1 MDPLPPLPPVDATLP
16 LIEVPIE
23 VATELA
29 TDAATAPATND
40 DTVVCIANV
49 IVLTFVASRCGGGVV
64 VRKAEETGV
73 VFAGSGV
80 LEMLCLRG
88 GGVVV
93 AAAAVAVVDLLG
105 RRLRGLEALHS
116 RTELDP
122 ASDPPIGHAVHALA
136 PAVHCTSRTS
146 HAGHCPVAA
155 PT

>member
-93 AAAAVAVVDLLG
+93 AAAAV
-105 RRLRGLEALHS
+105 HS